1 MSNVKLAASLGLFF
15 VSLTLPMQAS
25 ASNDILK
32 KLYLKERELSKKKE
46 GISLS
51 GEFGVLAASGNTN
64 TTTFKAGLTS
74 EHEMRRWSN
83 RYHSELMYKQNKVD
97 DETFVTAQRFLVNVQ
112 LDYKLP
118 SKNNRLFIY
127 GEYDDDR
134 FNGFRYQS
142 AIATGWSTH
151 AWRNK
156 DSQLR
161 YSIGPGYSYAERE
174 IEESEDDKSYETLN
188 EMIIRASLD
197 YRLELSDT
205 AMFRQ
210 FVSTEAGQDT
220 NRSRAETTLTA
231 SIVESLAMKLSFVMV
246 YNDGTTLDNVNL
258 STETSI
264 SLVYQ
269 FF

>member
-1 MSNVKLAASLGLFF
+1 MSRIKYTPVLGLCSVLLILSFQ
-15 VSLTLPMQAS
+15 TS

-32 KLYLKERELSKKKE
+32 KLYLKEKKLKQKSQ

-51 GEFGVLAASGNTN
+51 GEFGMLAASGNTN
-64 TTTFKAGLTS
+64 TTTFKAALTS

-83 RYHSELMYKQNKVD
+83 NYHSEIVYKQNKTD
-97 DETFVTAQRFLVNVQ
+97 TDTIITAQRFFASAQ

-127 GEYDDDR
+127 AEYDTDR

-142 AIATGWSTH
+142 ALATGWSAH
-151 AWRNK
+151 VWRNK
-156 DSQLR
+156 DSQFR
-161 YSIGPGYSYAERE
+161 YSVGPGYAYSERE
-174 IEESEDDKSYETLN
+174 LVDEDASKSYDVLS
-188 EMIIRASLD
+188 EMIVRASLD
-197 YRLELSDT
+197 YRLALSDS
-205 AMFRQ
+205 ARFRQ
-210 FVSTEAGQDT
+210 FVSTEAGQET
-220 NRSRAETTLTA
+220 NRSRSETTLTA
-231 SIVESLAMKLSFVMV
+231 SIIQSLAMKFSFVVM
-246 YNDGTTLDNVNL
+246 YNDGALQRNEDL